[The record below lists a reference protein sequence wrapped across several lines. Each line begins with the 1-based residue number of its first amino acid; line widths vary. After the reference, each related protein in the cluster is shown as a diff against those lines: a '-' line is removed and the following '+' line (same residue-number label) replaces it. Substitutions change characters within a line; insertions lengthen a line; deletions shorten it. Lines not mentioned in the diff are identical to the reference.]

1 MQKCAHLV
9 DLENFLPNAYFHA
22 NFVLIQPRTSPPKI
36 CTKMLPK
43 RFEKLLISLV
53 ADARVEAP
61 GRRREHRRLLAAA
74 LRELGLLRRGA
85 GDEPGVDFGRL
96 LLLLGRVRR
105 STFRTRE
112 WESS

>member
-1 MQKCAHLV
+1 MLS
-9 DLENFLPNAYFHA
+9 NAYFLAKFRFDIAENEPAKNLQNFA
-22 NFVLIQPRTSPPKI
+22 NFTN
-36 CTKMLPK
+36 
-43 RFEKLLISLV
+43 SLA

-74 LRELGLLRRGA
+74 LRELGLLRRRA
-85 GDEPGVDFGRL
+85 GDEPGVHVGRL

-105 STFRTRE
+105 STFRTRG

>member
-1 MQKCAHLV
+1 MLS
-9 DLENFLPNAYFHA
+9 NAYFLAKLRIDTAENEPAKNLQNLQNVA
-22 NFVLIQPRTSPPKI
+22 NFTN
-36 CTKMLPK
+36 
-43 RFEKLLISLV
+43 SLV

-105 STFRTRE
+105 STFRTRG